1 MMICQR
7 LEPSGALSGT
17 HDRHVT
23 SSSTVTTRTAAQ
35 THATQTHAT
44 QTPAAR
50 VPRPL
55 TVAAFTANFDR
66 FAVTPVLVTVAAALH
81 RPLSATVALVGG
93 YALAYGLAQPVW
105 GILSDRVGRL
115 PVVRTALAIAAL
127 AGFASALAPNL
138 ATLTVCRL
146 IAGFAFGAVVPS
158 SLSYVGDAVGPER
171 RQHAL
176 TDLMAALGLGS
187 GLAAVFAGIVADWL
201 TWRLVFAV
209 PALAAATAAV
219 LLRRAGEPP
228 RAPAGR
234 LSAQLSAVVHARFAY
249 VVTALG
255 MVEGAVLLGGLTFVA
270 PALEHRG
277 LSSAT
282 AGALTA
288 LYGAGTLV
296 FTRLVK
302 AMTHTRPPHTLAA
315 IGGAVVAAGYL
326 CAAAAPST
334 GTYALLAILLG
345 AGWAFLHSTLQAWAT
360 SVVPQARGTAVSF
373 YVAALFVG
381 SALGA
386 TLGGNAASHHHFTEI
401 FGICAVA
408 TVPLTTAVVLG
419 RRRFV
424 SRG

>member
-1 MMICQR
+1 M
-7 LEPSGALSGT
+7 
-17 HDRHVT
+17 
-23 SSSTVTTRTAAQ
+23 TRI
-35 THATQTHAT
+35 
-44 QTPAAR
+44 
-50 VPRPL
+50 PRPL

-66 FAVTPVLVTVAAALH
+66 FAITPILVTIAAALH
-81 RPLSATVALVGG
+81 RPLTAAVTLAGG

-115 PVVRTALAIAAL
+115 PVVRTALTVAAL
-127 AGFASALAPNL
+127 AGLASALAPNL
-138 ATLTVCRL
+138 AVLTVCRL

-171 RQHAL
+171 RHSAL

-187 GLAAVFAGIVADWL
+187 GLAALFAGVVAHWL

-209 PALAAATAAV
+209 PALAAAAAAL
-219 LLRRAGEPP
+219 LLRTAGEPP

-234 LSAQLSAVVHARFAY
+234 LSAQLSAVLHARFAY

-255 MVEGAVLLGGLTFVA
+255 LLEGAVLLGGLTFVA

-288 LYGAGTLV
+288 LYGAGTLI

-302 AMTHTRPPHTLAA
+302 AMTRTRAPHTLAA
-315 IGGAVVAAGYL
+315 IGGVVVAVGYL
-326 CAAAAPST
+326 GAAAAPSI

-345 AGWAFLHSTLQAWAT
+345 AGWAFLHSTVQAWAT
-360 SVVPQARGTAVSF
+360 SVVPHARGTAVSF

-386 TLGGNAASHHHFTEI
+386 ALGGDAASHHHFAEI
-401 FGICAVA
+401 FGVCALA
-408 TVPLTTAVVLG
+408 TVPLTAAVVVG